1 MLERLASFCF
11 NRRKLVL
18 AAWILILPITFGISG
33 AIGATYSDGN
43 GGNLKNAESQKA
55 VDLLNTAF
63 PKTAG
68 QAGDRNGQIVF
79 EVPTAQGGLKA
90 KRAEIE
96 TFLASFAKQPA
107 IGSVASPFAADRPTI
122 SPDGTIGLASVTFSP
137 KANLQVDA
145 PKLPALADPLR
156 RQGVVTEFS
165 GQYFAKFELPPSE
178 VFGLL
183 AAVIILLVAF
193 GSIIAMGLP
202 ILTALFG
209 VGLSFAV
216 VGIWAAVIK
225 MPMFVTSISAMIGLG
240 VGIDYVLF
248 ILTRYRDELEH
259 HSPHDATVRAL
270 GTAGRAVVF
279 AGITVMISMLG
290 MFLMGLEFVKG
301 IALAGATPVFI
312 IVIAALTL
320 IPAMLGFI
328 GHNINKFS
336 IHRTKHDPNKETGW
350 HRWSRLVQRRAW
362 PFAIGGFVLLAVATI
377 PLASLRLGFSDQGND
392 PTSSTTRKAYDL
404 IAKGFGPGANGRFII
419 AVDTSASGSA
429 ASLPALMSALNKAD
443 GVAATVGPF
452 PSSDGRAAMIQLVPK
467 TSPQD
472 EATPQLV
479 HRLREKV
486 IPPAVNG
493 TGLKAYVGGFT
504 ASGVDF
510 SDLIGRRL
518 PVFIGVV
525 LLLSF
530 LLLMAV
536 FRSILVPLKA
546 VIMNLLSIG
555 AAYGVVVTVFQWGHL
570 GSLVGVGKP
579 GPIEPWIPMMLFAI
593 VFGLSMDYE
602 VFLLSKIREE
612 YDHRKDNAAAV
623 VEGLA
628 STARVI
634 TAAAAIM
641 VCVFLGFVLGNRQIK
656 LMGLGLATAVFIDA
670 TIVRIILVPATMEL
684 LGDRNWWFPRW
695 LDRVVPRLNV
705 EGPAEVEPAMA
716 TSGAAGGN

>member
-11 NRRKLVL
+11 NRRRYVL
-18 AAWILILPITFGISG
+18 LAWIIALPLTFAISG
-33 AIGATYSDGN
+33 AVGGTFSSQQGGGMKDSGSQRAT
-43 GGNLKNAESQKA
+43 
-55 VDLLNTAF
+55 DLLNKSF
-63 PKTAG
+63 PQMAG
-68 QAGDRNGQIVF
+68 QAGERSGSIVF
-79 EVPTAQGGLKA
+79 EVPADKGGLEA
-90 KRAEIE
+90 KRAAVEA
-96 TFLASFAKQPA
+96 FLATFSKNPA
-107 IGSVASPFAADRPTI
+107 IATASSPFDAQRPSI
-122 SPDGTIGLASVTFSP
+122 SPDKTIGTSTVTFA
-137 KANLQVDA
+137 KGANLEKVGPTL
-145 PKLPALADPLR
+145 PKLADSLR
-156 RQGVVTEFS
+156 TQGVVTEFS

-183 AAVIILLVAF
+183 AAVVILLIAF

-209 VGLSFAV
+209 VGMSFAV
-216 VGIWAAVIK
+216 VGLWAALIN
-225 MPMFVTSISAMIGLG
+225 MPSFVTSISAMIGLG

-248 ILTRYRDELEH
+248 IITRYREELKH
-259 HSPHDATVRAL
+259 SSPHDATVRAI
-270 GTAGRAVVF
+270 GTAGKAVVF

-290 MFLMGLEFVKG
+290 MFIMGLEFVNG

-328 GHNINKFS
+328 GHNINSFS
-336 IHRTKHDPNKETGW
+336 IHRKKVDENKESGW

-362 PFAIGGFVLLAVATI
+362 PFAIGGFVILAAATI
-377 PLASLRLGFSDQGND
+377 PLASLRLGFTDQGND

-404 IAKGFGPGANGRFII
+404 LAKGYGPGANGKFII
-419 AVDTSASGSA
+419 AVDSAGAKSAGTEAALVKALAATDGVASVVGPVQSDDGSA
-429 ASLPALMSALNKAD
+429 AVIFLQ
-443 GVAATVGPF
+443 
-452 PSSDGRAAMIQLVPK
+452 PSTA
-467 TSPQD
+467 PQD
-472 EATPQLV
+472 KATTTLV
-479 HRLREKV
+479 HTLRDKV
-486 IPPAVNG
+486 IPPVVAG
-493 TGLKAYVGGFT
+493 TGVNAYVGGFT
-504 ASGVDF
+504 AGGVDF
-510 SDLIGRRL
+510 ADLIGKRL
-518 PVFIGVV
+518 PLFIGVV

-530 LLLMAV
+530 FLLMAV

-555 AAYGVVVTVFQWGHL
+555 AAYGVVVMVFQWGHL

-602 VFLLSKIREE
+602 VFLLSKIKEE
-612 YDHRKDNAAAV
+612 FDHRKDSSAAV

-670 TIVRIILVPATMEL
+670 TLVRIVLVPATMEL
-684 LGDRNWWFPRW
+684 LGDRNWWFPKW
-695 LDRVVPRLNV
+695 LDRMVPNLNI
-705 EGPAEVEPAMA
+705 EGHSDDLPIP
-716 TSGAAGGN
+716 SAAGK